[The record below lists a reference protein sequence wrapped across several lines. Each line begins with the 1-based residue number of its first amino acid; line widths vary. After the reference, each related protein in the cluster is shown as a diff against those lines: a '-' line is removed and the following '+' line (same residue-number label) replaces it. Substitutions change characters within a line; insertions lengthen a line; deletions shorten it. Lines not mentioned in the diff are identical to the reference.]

1 MHITELLFSLSAGD
15 SAPCVK
21 IWPPI
26 VLWTGV
32 CVALDDA
39 IRTPTI
45 RVRGVV
51 VVGVTTGVHIPRIIR
66 IATIRRAQPAVLGL

>member
-1 MHITELLFSLSAGD
+1 M
-15 SAPCVK
+15 
-21 IWPPI
+21 
-26 VLWTGV
+26 
-32 CVALDDA
+32 ALDDA